1 LPSFSNEGTE
11 SGLFCSH
18 ALILKDKKRKERL
31 TMNLER
37 IKAAVRDVPD
47 FPKPGIIYKDIT
59 PLLQDGAIFSALID
73 YLAQPYRNNVPKYV
87 AGIESRG
94 FIFGSALAA
103 ELGCGFIPVR
113 KAGKLPYK
121 TIRQSYSLEYG
132 EATVEIHED
141 AAAPGDRV
149 VLIDDLLATG
159 GTAQAAVSLLEK
171 LNAEIIGIEFI
182 IELAFL
188 NGRKVL
194 NKYPLR
200 SLIID
205 K

>member
-1 LPSFSNEGTE
+1 
-11 SGLFCSH
+11 
-18 ALILKDKKRKERL
+18 
-31 TMNLER
+31 MNVEK
-37 IKAAVRDVPD
+37 IKAVVRDIPD

-59 PLLQDGAIFSALID
+59 PILQDGAIFSALID
-73 YLAQPYRNNVPKYV
+73 YLAEPYRNNMPKYV

-94 FIFGSALAA
+94 FIFGAALAA
-103 ELGCGFIPVR
+103 EMGCGFIPIR

-132 EATVEIHED
+132 EATIEMHED
-141 AAAPGDRV
+141 AAAAGDKI

-159 GTAQAAVSLLEK
+159 GTAQAAVSLLQK
-171 LNAEIIGIEFI
+171 LNVEIIGIEFI

-188 NGRKVL
+188 NGRDVL
-194 NKYPLR
+194 SPYPVR
-200 SLIID
+200 SLIIE

>member
-1 LPSFSNEGTE
+1 
-11 SGLFCSH
+11 
-18 ALILKDKKRKERL
+18 
-31 TMNLER
+31 MNVEK
-37 IKAAVRDVPD
+37 IKAAVRNVPD

-59 PLLQDGAIFSALID
+59 PLLQDGAIFSELIN

-94 FIFGSALAA
+94 FIFGSALAL

-132 EATVEIHED
+132 EATIEIHED
-141 AAAPGDRV
+141 AAAPGDKV

-171 LNAEIIGIEFI
+171 LHVEIIGIEFI

-194 NKYPLR
+194 NPYPLR

>member
-1 LPSFSNEGTE
+1 
-11 SGLFCSH
+11 
-18 ALILKDKKRKERL
+18 
-31 TMNLER
+31 MNVEK
-37 IKAAVRDVPD
+37 IKAVVRDIPD

-59 PLLQDGAIFSALID
+59 PILQDGAIFSALID
-73 YLAQPYRNNVPKYV
+73 YLAEPYRNNMPKYV

-94 FIFGSALAA
+94 FIFGAALAA
-103 ELGCGFIPVR
+103 ELGCGFIPIR

-132 EATVEIHED
+132 EATIEMHED
-141 AAAPGDRV
+141 AAAAGDKI

-159 GTAQAAVSLLEK
+159 GTAQAAVSLLQK
-171 LNAEIIGIEFI
+171 LNVEIIGIEFI

-188 NGRKVL
+188 NGRDVL
-194 NKYPLR
+194 SPYPVR
-200 SLIID
+200 SLIIE

>member
-1 LPSFSNEGTE
+1 
-11 SGLFCSH
+11 
-18 ALILKDKKRKERL
+18 
-31 TMNLER
+31 MNVEIIR
-37 IKAAVRDVPD
+37 AAVRNIPD

-59 PLLQDGAIFSALID
+59 PLLQDGAIFSALIG

-94 FIFGSALAA
+94 FIFGSALAV

-141 AAAPGDRV
+141 AAAPGDKV

-159 GTAQAAVSLLEK
+159 GTARAAVSLLEK
-171 LNAEIIGIEFI
+171 LNVEIIGIEFI

-194 NKYPLR
+194 NPYPLR

>member
-1 LPSFSNEGTE
+1 
-11 SGLFCSH
+11 
-18 ALILKDKKRKERL
+18 
-31 TMNLER
+31 MNVEK

-132 EATVEIHED
+132 EATDEIHED

>member
-1 LPSFSNEGTE
+1 
-11 SGLFCSH
+11 
-18 ALILKDKKRKERL
+18 
-31 TMNLER
+31 MNVEK
-37 IKAAVRDVPD
+37 IKAVVRDVPD

-59 PLLQDGAIFSALID
+59 PILQDGEIFSALIN
-73 YLAQPYRNNVPKYV
+73 YLADPYRNNMPKYV

-94 FIFGSALAA
+94 FIFGAALAA

-132 EATVEIHED
+132 EATIEMHED
-141 AAAPGDRV
+141 AAAAGDKI

-159 GTAQAAVSLLEK
+159 GTAQAAISLLRK
-171 LNAEIIGIEFI
+171 LNVEIIGVEFI

-188 NGRKVL
+188 NGRDVL
-194 NKYPLR
+194 KPYPVR
-200 SLIID
+200 SLIIE

>member
-1 LPSFSNEGTE
+1 
-11 SGLFCSH
+11 
-18 ALILKDKKRKERL
+18 
-31 TMNLER
+31 MNVEK
-37 IKAAVRDVPD
+37 IKAVVRDIPD

-59 PLLQDGAIFSALID
+59 PILQDGAIFSALIG
-73 YLAQPYRNNVPKYV
+73 YLAEPYRANMPKYV

-94 FIFGSALAA
+94 FIFGAALAA

-132 EATVEIHED
+132 EATIEMHED
-141 AAAPGDRV
+141 AAAAGDKI

-159 GTAQAAVSLLEK
+159 GTAQAAVSLLQK
-171 LNAEIIGIEFI
+171 LNVEIIGIEFI

-188 NGRKVL
+188 NGRDVL
-194 NKYPLR
+194 SPYPVR
-200 SLIID
+200 SLIIE

>member
-1 LPSFSNEGTE
+1 M
-11 SGLFCSH
+11 
-18 ALILKDKKRKERL
+18 
-31 TMNLER
+31 MNIEK

-59 PLLQDGAIFSALID
+59 PLLQDGAIFSELIN
-73 YLAQPYRNNVPKYV
+73 YLAHPYRNNVPRYV

-132 EATVEIHED
+132 EATIEIHED
-141 AAAPGDRV
+141 AVAPGDKV

-182 IELAFL
+182 IELTFL

-194 NKYPLR
+194 NPYPLR

>member
-1 LPSFSNEGTE
+1 
-11 SGLFCSH
+11 
-18 ALILKDKKRKERL
+18 
-31 TMNLER
+31 M
-37 IKAAVRDVPD
+37 
-47 FPKPGIIYKDIT
+47 
-59 PLLQDGAIFSALID
+59 
-73 YLAQPYRNNVPKYV
+73 
-87 AGIESRG
+87 
-94 FIFGSALAA
+94 
-103 ELGCGFIPVR
+103 
-113 KAGKLPYK
+113 
-121 TIRQSYSLEYG
+121 
-132 EATVEIHED
+132 
-141 AAAPGDRV
+141 
-149 VLIDDLLATG
+149 LIDDLLATG